1 MTIRADGPSLAEIA
15 WLDAVVSRREGGFNA
30 EQRLEMLVRRRAE
43 SPERSPWLDQM
54 LLNEL
59 DRREQGLREASA
71 DLDKLKEIID
81 KLTVPPWH
89 TGIYLGA
96 VETEHGP
103 RPMVQ
108 FGNGRHVVN
117 LDDTVPLE
125 KFLPGDEV
133 FLNHDFTALTRRSP
147 FGVPQVGETA
157 VFDRLTE
164 DGRLVVQS
172 GDDELILRPAGVL
185 DARSLKS
192 GDLVRWDKGSW
203 MAYEQIERAAG
214 RRYFLD
220 EVPDARPEQVGGQRG
235 SLQMLLGALKAKL
248 VAPDLARLYG
258 LDGQETVLMIGPPG
272 CGKTLLA
279 RVAAAEISRTSGKKC
294 RFAVVKPGE
303 WEDPYVGVTQR
314 NIRDCFEALREAAED
329 GFAVLFLDEIETVGR
344 VRGAA
349 SNLHGDKFLGA
360 LLAELDGFASRQSV
374 AIIAA
379 SNRKDLVDP
388 ALLQRL
394 SGIEITVNRPDRRG
408 AKEIFGIHLNAS
420 IPYSPN
426 GEAAVETREEIID
439 RGVSQLYSPN
449 GENELC
455 TLRFRDGMTRT
466 VAARELASGR
476 VIEQICR
483 DARRTAF
490 QRHADGGEPGL
501 TVDDMSEAIS
511 TAIERLATTLT
522 PGNAH
527 AYLFDLPQDAD
538 VVAVDAT
545 ARPAGRSHR
554 YLNRKSH
561 S

>member
-1 MTIRADGPSLAEIA
+1 MSIRADGGSLAELA
-15 WLDAVVSRREGGFNA
+15 WFETIVNGREGGPRG

-43 SPERSPWLDQM
+43 SPERSVRLDQM
-54 LLNEL
+54 LLGEL
-59 DRREQGLREASA
+59 DRRDQGLREASA
-71 DLDKLKEIID
+71 NLDKLKEIVD

-96 VETEHGP
+96 VQTDQGP

-108 FGNGRHVVN
+108 FGNARHVVN
-117 LDDTVPLE
+117 LGETVSLD
-125 KFLPGDEV
+125 KVLPGDEV
-133 FLNHDFTALTRRSP
+133 FLNHDFTALARRSP

-172 GDDELILRPAGVL
+172 RDEELILRPAGVL

-203 MAYEQIERAAG
+203 MAYERVERAAG

-220 EVPDARPEQVGGQRG
+220 EVPDARPDQVGGQRA

-248 VAPDLARLYG
+248 VAPELARRYG
-258 LDGQETVLMIGPPG
+258 LEGRETILMIGPPG

-279 RVAAAEISRTSGKKC
+279 RVAAAEIARISGKKC
-294 RFAVVKPGE
+294 RFAVVKPGQ

-329 GFAVLFLDEIETVGR
+329 GLAVLFLDEIETVGR
-344 VRGAA
+344 LRGASA
-349 SNLHGDKFLGA
+349 NLHGDKFLGA
-360 LLAELDGFASRQSV
+360 LLAELDGFAGREAV

-394 SGIEITVNRPDRRG
+394 SGIEITVSRPDRRG

-420 IPYSPN
+420 IPYSPD

-483 DARRTAF
+483 DARRSAF
-490 QRHADGGEPGL
+490 QRHVDGGEPGL
-501 TVDDMSEAIS
+501 TADDMSEAVS
-511 TAIERLATTLT
+511 ATIERMATTLT

-538 VVAVDAT
+538 VVAVDAV

-554 YLNRKSH
+554 YLNRN
-561 S
+561 

>member
-1 MTIRADGPSLAEIA
+1 MTVRADEPSLAEIA
-15 WLDAVVSRREGGFNA
+15 WFEAVVNRRGSGLSA
-30 EQRLEMLVRRRAE
+30 EQRMDMLVRRRAD
-43 SPERSPWLDQM
+43 SPERSARLDQ
-54 LLNEL
+54 LLLGEL
-59 DRREQGLREASA
+59 EHRDQSLREASA
-71 DLDKLKEIID
+71 NLEKLKEIID

-89 TGIYLGA
+89 TGIFLGA
-96 VETEHGP
+96 VETDHGP

-117 LDDTVPLE
+117 LDDTVSLD

-133 FLNHDFTALTRRSP
+133 FLNQDFTALLRRSP
-147 FGVPQVGETA
+147 FGAPQVGETA

-172 GDDELILRPAGVL
+172 RDEELILRAAGVL

-192 GDLVRWDKGSW
+192 GDLVRWDKGSR
-203 MAYEQIERAAG
+203 MAYERVERAAG

-220 EVPDARPEQVGGQRG
+220 EAPDARPDQVGGQRA
-235 SLQMLLGALKAKL
+235 SLQTLLGALKAKL
-248 VAPDLARLYG
+248 VAPELARLYG
-258 LDGQETVLMIGPPG
+258 LEGQETILMIGPPG

-279 RVAAAEISRTSGKKC
+279 RVAAAEIARTSGKKC
-294 RFAVVKPGE
+294 RFAVVKPGQ

-314 NIRDCFEALREAAED
+314 NIRDCFEALGEAAEE
-329 GFAVLFLDEIETVGR
+329 GFAVLFLDEIETAGR
-344 VRGAA
+344 LRGASA
-349 SNLHGDKFLGA
+349 NLHGDKFLGA
-360 LLAELDGFASRQSV
+360 LLAELDGFAGRDGV

-394 SGIEITVNRPDRRG
+394 SGIEISVSRPDRRG
-408 AKEIFGIHLNAS
+408 AKEIFGIHMSTA
-420 IPYSPN
+420 IPYTPT
-426 GEAAVETREEIID
+426 GEAAGETREEIID

-455 TLRFRDGMTRT
+455 TLRFRDGVTRT

-483 DARRTAF
+483 DARRSAF
-490 QRHADGGEPGL
+490 QRHVDGGEPGL
-501 TVDDMSEAIS
+501 TADDMSEAVS
-511 TAIERLATTLT
+511 AAIERLATTLT

-538 VVAVDAT
+538 VVAVDT
-545 ARPAGRSHR
+545 VARPAGRSHR
-554 YLNRKSH
+554 YLNRT
-561 S
+561 

>member
-1 MTIRADGPSLAEIA
+1 MTLRADEPSLAEIA
-15 WLDAVVSRREGGFNA
+15 WFEAVVNRRGGGLGA
-30 EQRLEMLVRRRAE
+30 EQRMEMLARCRAE
-43 SPERSPWLDQM
+43 SPERSARLDQM
-54 LLNEL
+54 LLGEL
-59 DRREQGLREASA
+59 DHRDQGLREASA

-81 KLTVPPWH
+81 KLTAPPWH
-89 TGIYLGA
+89 TGVFLGA

-108 FGNGRHVVN
+108 FGSGRHVVN
-117 LDDTVPLE
+117 LGEGVSLDKL
-125 KFLPGDEV
+125 LPGDEV
-133 FLNHDFTALTRRSP
+133 FLNQDFTVLARRSP

-157 VFDRLTE
+157 VFERVTE

-172 GDDELILRPAGVL
+172 RDEELIVRAAGVL
-185 DARSLKS
+185 DVQSLKS

-203 MAYEQIERAAG
+203 MAYERVQRAAG
-214 RRYFLD
+214 RRYFVD
-220 EVPDARPEQVGGQRG
+220 DVPDARPDQVGGQRG
-235 SLQMLLGALKAKL
+235 SLQTLLGALKARL
-248 VAPDLARLYG
+248 VAPELARLYG
-258 LDGQETVLMIGPPG
+258 LEGQETILMIGPPG

-279 RVAAAEISRTSGKKC
+279 RVAAAEIARTSGKKC
-294 RFAVVKPGE
+294 RFAVVKPGQ

-314 NIRDCFEALREAAED
+314 NIRDCFEALGEAAKD

-344 VRGAA
+344 LRGAS

-360 LLAELDGFASRQSV
+360 LLAELDGFAGRDGV

-394 SGIEITVNRPDRRG
+394 SGIEINVNRPDRRG
-408 AKEIFGIHLNAS
+408 AKEIFGIHMSAA
-420 IPYSPN
+420 IPYNPN
-426 GEAAVETREEIID
+426 GEAAGETREEIID
-439 RGVSQLYSPN
+439 LGVSQLYTPN

-455 TLRFRDGMTRT
+455 TLRFRDGVTRT

-483 DARRTAF
+483 DARRSAF
-490 QRHADGGEPGL
+490 QRHVDGGEPGL
-501 TVDDMSEAIS
+501 TVDDMSEAVS
-511 TAIERLATTLT
+511 VALDRLATTLT

-538 VVAVDAT
+538 VVAVDAA

-554 YLNRKSH
+554 YLNH
-561 S
+561 H

>member
-1 MTIRADGPSLAEIA
+1 MTIRADGPSLAELA
-15 WLDAVVSRREGGFNA
+15 WFETVVNGREGGA
-30 EQRLEMLVRRRAE
+30 RGDQRLEMLVRRRAE
-43 SPERSPWLDQM
+43 SPERSARLDQM
-54 LLNEL
+54 LLGEL
-59 DRREQGLREASA
+59 ERRDQGLREASA
-71 DLDKLKEIID
+71 NLDKLKEIID
-81 KLTVPPWH
+81 KLTDPPWH

-96 VETEHGP
+96 VQTDQGL

-108 FGNGRHVVN
+108 FGSARHVVN
-117 LDDTVPLE
+117 LGEAVSLD

-133 FLNHDFTALTRRSP
+133 FLNHDLTALTRRSP

-172 GDDELILRPAGVL
+172 RDEELILSAAGVL

-203 MAYEQIERAAG
+203 MAYERVERAGRPALLPRRGARRPAGAGRRAAG
-214 RRYFLD
+214 QLADAAGGAEGEAGCAGAGAAVRLGGPGDDPDDRPARLRQD
-220 EVPDARPEQVGGQRG
+220 VVGPRGGGGDRTDQRQEVPFRGGQAGPVGGSLRG
-235 SLQMLLGALKAKL
+235 GHPAQHPRLLRGA
-248 VAPDLARLYG
+248 PRS
-258 LDGQETVLMIGPPG
+258 GP
-272 CGKTLLA
+272 
-279 RVAAAEISRTSGKKC
+279 
-294 RFAVVKPGE
+294 
-303 WEDPYVGVTQR
+303 
-314 NIRDCFEALREAAED
+314 
-329 GFAVLFLDEIETVGR
+329 GR
-344 VRGAA
+344 VRGLVLGRNRNRRPAPRRVGQ
-349 SNLHGDKFLGA
+349 SSRRQVSGA
-360 LLAELDGFASRQSV
+360 LLAELDGFAGRESV

-394 SGIEITVNRPDRRG
+394 SGIEIAVSRPDRRG
-408 AKEIFGIHLNAS
+408 AKEIFGIHLNPS
-420 IPYSPN
+420 IPYNPD

-455 TLRFRDGMTRT
+455 TLRFRDGMTRV

-483 DARRTAF
+483 DARRSAF
-490 QRHADGGEPGL
+490 QRHVDGGEQGL
-501 TVDDMSEAIS
+501 TVDDMSEAVS
-511 TAIERLATTLT
+511 AAIERMATTLT

-527 AYLFDLPQDAD
+527 SYLFDLPQDVD
-538 VVAVDAT
+538 VVAVDAA

-554 YLNRKSH
+554 YLHRN
-561 S
+561 

>member
-1 MTIRADGPSLAEIA
+1 MTIRADGPSLAELA
-15 WLDAVVSRREGGFNA
+15 WFETVVNGREGGA
-30 EQRLEMLVRRRAE
+30 RGDQRLEMLVRRRAE
-43 SPERSPWLDQM
+43 SPERSARLDQM
-54 LLNEL
+54 LLGEL
-59 DRREQGLREASA
+59 ERRDQGLREASA
-71 DLDKLKEIID
+71 NLDKLKEIID
-81 KLTVPPWH
+81 KLTDPPWH

-96 VETEHGP
+96 VQTDQGL

-108 FGNGRHVVN
+108 FGSARHVVN
-117 LDDTVPLE
+117 LGEAVSLD

-133 FLNHDFTALTRRSP
+133 FLNHDLTALTRRSP

-172 GDDELILRPAGVL
+172 RDEELILSAAGVL

-203 MAYEQIERAAG
+203 MAYERVERAAG

-220 EVPDARPEQVGGQRG
+220 EVPDARPEQVGGQRA

-248 VAPDLARLYG
+248 VAPELARRYALEG
-258 LDGQETVLMIGPPG
+258 RETILMIGPPG

-279 RVAAAEISRTSGKKC
+279 RVAAAEIARISGKKC
-294 RFAVVKPGE
+294 RFAVVKPGQ

-314 NIRDCFEALREAAED
+314 NIRDCFEALREAAQD

-344 VRGAA
+344 LRGASA
-349 SNLHGDKFLGA
+349 NLHGDKFLGA
-360 LLAELDGFASRQSV
+360 LLAELDGFAGRESV

-394 SGIEITVNRPDRRG
+394 SGIEIAVSRPDRRG
-408 AKEIFGIHLNAS
+408 AKEIFGIHLNPS
-420 IPYSPN
+420 IPYNPD

-455 TLRFRDGMTRT
+455 TLRFRDGMTRV

-483 DARRTAF
+483 DARRSAF
-490 QRHADGGEPGL
+490 QRHVDGGEQGL
-501 TVDDMSEAIS
+501 TVDDMSEAVS
-511 TAIERLATTLT
+511 AAIERMATTLT

-527 AYLFDLPQDAD
+527 SYLFDLPQDVD
-538 VVAVDAT
+538 VVAVDAA

-554 YLNRKSH
+554 YLHRN
-561 S
+561 

>member
-1 MTIRADGPSLAEIA
+1 MTLRADEPSLAEIA
-15 WLDAVVSRREGGFNA
+15 WFEALVGRRGTGFSTG
-30 EQRLEMLVRRRAE
+30 QRLEMLVRRRAE
-43 SPERSPWLDQM
+43 SPERSARLDQM
-54 LLNEL
+54 LLGEL
-59 DRREQGLREASA
+59 DHRDESLREASA
-71 DLDKLKEIID
+71 NLDKLKEIVD
-81 KLTVPPWH
+81 KLTAPPWH
-89 TGIYLGA
+89 AGIFLGT
-96 VETEHGP
+96 VETDHGP

-108 FGNGRHVVN
+108 LGNGRHVVN
-117 LDDTVPLE
+117 LSETVSLD

-133 FLNHDFTALTRRSP
+133 FLNQELTALTRRSP
-147 FGVPQVGETA
+147 WAVPQVGETA

-172 GDDELILRPAGVL
+172 RDEELVLRAAGVL

-192 GDLVRWDKGSW
+192 GDLVRWEKGSW
-203 MAYEQIERAAG
+203 MAYERVQRAAG

-220 EVPDARPEQVGGQRG
+220 QAPDARPDQVGGQRAG
-235 SLQMLLGALKAKL
+235 LQTLLGALKAKL
-248 VAPDLARLYG
+248 VAPQLARLYG
-258 LDGQETVLMIGPPG
+258 LEGQETILMIGPPG

-279 RVAAAEISRTSGKKC
+279 RVAAAEIARSSGKKC
-294 RFAVVKPGE
+294 RFAVVKPGQ

-314 NIRDCFEALREAAED
+314 NIRDCFEALREAAQE

-344 VRGAA
+344 LRGASA
-349 SNLHGDKFLGA
+349 NLHGDKFLGA
-360 LLAELDGFASRQSV
+360 LLAELDGFAGREGV

-394 SGIEITVNRPDRRG
+394 SGIEISVNRPDRRG
-408 AKEIFGIHLNAS
+408 AKEIFGVHLSAA
-420 IPYSPN
+420 IPYNPN
-426 GEAAVETREEIID
+426 GEAAGETREEIID

-455 TLRFRDGMTRT
+455 TLRFRDGATRS

-483 DARRTAF
+483 DARRSAF

-501 TVDDMSEAIS
+501 TVDDMSEAVS
-511 TAIERLATTLT
+511 AAIERLATTLT

-538 VVAVDAT
+538 VVAVDAV

-554 YLNRKSH
+554 YLNRH
-561 S
+561 